1 MGAWGRRTFDND
13 NALEWAADFAEQ
25 GDLSFVKQ
33 TLERAITAGD
43 KLDTTCAC
51 HALAACEV
59 VARLKGNWGPQNAL
73 SANVDNWVLAHPG
86 QPSAVLVARAG
97 RDRSHSVPAVHAD
110 GAMGRRRG
118 QWDKCGMARGDGR
131 SSCTRGRMKG
141 ACK

>member
-86 QPSAVLVARAG
+86 QPSAVLVAQALAAI
-97 RDRSHSVPAVHAD
+97 DRILSPPS
-110 GAMGRRRG
+110 ML
-118 QWDKCGMARGDGR
+118 M
-131 SSCTRGRMKG
+131 
-141 ACK
+141 